1 MFTYFWCYHTSFVFI
16 THIHWLLVVVLYF
29 RSPCCDDCLRTCVG
43 VWWTGVRTSVL
54 QVVDTSTFEWV
65 ILVLIFSSS
74 ITLCFE
80 DIYLDKNVFLKA
92 ILYWTNFVF
101 CVLFAI
107 EMLLKWVAFGFHK
120 YFTSFWTVLDFIIV
134 FVSMKTFLYWFCILL
149 EKCTVVRYFIF

>member
-1 MFTYFWCYHTSFVFI
+1 M
-16 THIHWLLVVVLYF
+16 YF

-120 YFTSFWTVLDFIIV
+120 YFTSFWTVLDFVIV
-134 FVSMKTFLYWFCILL
+134 FVSMKAFLYWLL
-149 EKCTVVRYFIF
+149 YWKIVPLIDRSLISRTAPEVIRSN